1 MATNTKPKVSTF
13 KTLIE
18 RLAGRHDVY
27 KVFSTFCTMA
37 ACALSLQTR
46 EEEYMETIKGWKKE
60 ELEIFQEAFH
70 ALIAEMEEHPYS
82 DILGGFYMEIV
93 SNKSKQWNGEYHTPQ
108 NVCEMMAQMIMG
120 DAILSDKKEITV
132 LEPACGGGAMI
143 LACAKV
149 VPKESLHRLRIT
161 AIDLSK
167 VACDMCYI
175 NTTLWG
181 IPAEIYHG
189 NTLSMEF
196 FKGWK
201 NIHWI
206 FRGKLH
212 LFAPRM
218 PESAAPI
225 PEIETTRNDLLL
237 TASKEQGTP
246 PSPEKINQLKAG
258 LEQRTFDFG

>member
-1 MATNTKPKVSTF
+1 MATTEPKVSTF

-18 RLAGRHDVY
+18 QLARTHDVY
-27 KVFSTFCTMA
+27 KVFSTFCAMA

-60 ELEIFQEAFH
+60 ELMIFKEAFH
-70 ALIAEMEEHPYS
+70 ALIGEMQEQPHS

-108 NVCEMMAQMIMG
+108 PVCEMMAQMIMG
-120 DAILSDKKEITV
+120 DVILSGEKEITV

-149 VPKESLHRLRIT
+149 IPKEALHRLRVT
-161 AIDLSK
+161 AIDVSK

-189 NTLSMEF
+189 NTLSMKF
-196 FKGWK
+196 FKGWR

-212 LFAPRM
+212 LFAP
-218 PESAAPI
+218 PAAAASI
-225 PEIETTRNDLLL
+225 PEIETTRNAILLK
-237 TASKEQGTP
+237 ASKEQGTP
-246 PSPEKINQLKAG
+246 PTSEKITQIKAG
-258 LEQRTFDFG
+258 LEQGTFNFDV